1 MVYKTWPRDMTSV
14 HIWRAFQAMV
24 IQRKWVSGVRA
35 LYLIDTPCM
44 INVGPTMHSVLRIVE
59 SLKAKDVGLKRVLM
73 RMRLT
78 CMKLFPKV
86 CSSM

>member
-1 MVYKTWPRDMTSV
+1 
-14 HIWRAFQAMV
+14 MV
-24 IQRKWVSGVRA
+24 IQRQWVSGVRA
-35 LYLIDTPCM
+35 LYLIETPCM

-59 SLKAKDVGLKRVLM
+59 SLKAKDVGLKRVLR

-86 CSSM
+86 CSSMQLNMSDNMVLFLREEDQM